1 MASHGQESKS
11 YFICSHVKRQ
21 SLYKL
26 RSTNVGYKSS
36 LALFYFF
43 SPITFHQ
50 ENMPPKERSL
60 RIHLMF
66 DYVKINK

>member
-26 RSTNVGYKSS
+26 RSTNAGYKREII
-36 LALFYFF
+36 FF
-43 SPITFHQ
+43 FFD
-50 ENMPPKERSL
+50 EERACLKEDVGH
-60 RIHLMF
+60 HLLTL
-66 DYVKINK
+66 

>member
-26 RSTNVGYKSS
+26 RSTNVGYKRD
-36 LALFYFF
+36 FF
-43 SPITFHQ
+43 FFFD
-50 ENMPPKERSL
+50 EERACLKEDVGH
-60 RIHLMF
+60 HLLTL
-66 DYVKINK
+66 